1 MGAAKHTTRRPPLK
15 TINKTQDK
23 TKNELQQ
30 HLAFSKTIQ
39 LGFLV
44 DSMGWTHSV
53 YARFAIAIL
62 SGFHWSLLTY
72 NYDYFSVCS
81 VIDGEQ
87 YVHMRL
93 ISKAFRA
100 IVFLGF
106 CFISIVSPNEKHYRA
121 KLSLLAEAKWKR
133 ATTAYNKYHLCGLFS
148 CCCSF
153 FFLLLSLL
161 WLKGSWANMQTYVM
175 EYFVFLVESTLPS
188 PLEIQQT
195 KKKKIYW

>member
-23 TKNELQQ
+23 TKKKNELQQ

-72 NYDYFSVCS
+72 NYYYFSVCS

-153 FFLLLSLL
+153 FFFTFVVVVAKRELS
-161 WLKGSWANMQTYVM
+161 KHANICNGIFCFFGRIDPAQPT
-175 EYFVFLVESTLPS
+175 
-188 PLEIQQT
+188 
-195 KKKKIYW
+195 